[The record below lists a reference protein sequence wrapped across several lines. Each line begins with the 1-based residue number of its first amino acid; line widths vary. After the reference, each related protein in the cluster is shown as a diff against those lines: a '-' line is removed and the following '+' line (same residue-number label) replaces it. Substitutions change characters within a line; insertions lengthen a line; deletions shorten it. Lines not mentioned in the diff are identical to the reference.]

1 VRKATVRTDNRKA
14 MDSAHAR
21 FSGRSNIVIRLAEKL
36 DLSTAN
42 VVRAQLRNVERACEI
57 DLSRVRSIDTAGMTE
72 LAALARRLGPRSVRL
87 RGASA
92 QFRHVL
98 ERAGLQA
105 LFDLSPA
112 P

>member
-1 VRKATVRTDNRKA
+1 MRTDNREA
-14 MDSAHAR
+14 MDSANGR

-36 DLSTAN
+36 DLSTAK
-42 VVRAQLRNVERACEI
+42 VVRAQLRAVERACEI
-57 DLSRVRSIDTAGMTE
+57 DLSRVRSIDTAGMTK

-87 RGASA
+87 RGASP

-98 ERAGLQA
+98 ERVGLQA
-105 LFDLSPA
+105 LFGLSPS

>member
-1 VRKATVRTDNRKA
+1 VRTDNQGA

-21 FSGRSNIVIRLAEKL
+21 FSGRSNIVIRLAERL

-42 VVRAQLRNVERACEI
+42 VVRAQLRSVERACEI
-57 DLSRVRSIDTAGMTE
+57 DLSRVRSIDPAGMSE

-87 RGASA
+87 RGASP
-92 QFRHVL
+92 QFRHIL
-98 ERAGLQA
+98 ERVGLQA

>member
-1 VRKATVRTDNRKA
+1 
-14 MDSAHAR
+14 
-21 FSGRSNIVIRLAEKL
+21 
-36 DLSTAN
+36 
-42 VVRAQLRNVERACEI
+42 
-57 DLSRVRSIDTAGMTE
+57 MTE
-72 LAALARRLGPRSVRL
+72 LATLARRLGPRSVRL